1 MNGRTPFICSAYDKQ
16 ALPVMNKACQ
26 WRTIRNSF
34 HMFKSDW
41 NLVRIRRLF
50 LKLGSSLKKR
60 KQKAFGDRYKTTAAS
75 D

>member
-26 WRTIRNSF
+26 RRTIHNSF

-41 NLVRIRRLF
+41 NSVRIRRTF
-50 LKLGSSLKKR
+50 LKLGSSLKK
-60 KQKAFGDRYKTTAAS
+60 KKTKS
-75 D
+75 IW